1 MKGRKGGGF
10 GGGMQQLMRQ
20 ANQMQAKMKKIQEEL
35 AEKEFEGGSGGG
47 AVKVISNG
55 EQKITKVEINQDVFE
70 SGDKEMLE
78 DLVLTAANE
87 ALSTA
92 KKASDDEMAK
102 VTGGFPMPGMF

>member
-1 MKGRKGGGF
+1 MKGKKGGGF

-20 ANQMQAKMKKIQEEL
+20 ANQMQAKMKKVQEEL
-35 AEKEFEGGSGGG
+35 AEQEFEGTAGGG
-47 AVKVISNG
+47 AITVKANG
-55 EQKITKVEINQDVFE
+55 DQKICGVSINQEVFE

-92 KKASDDEMAK
+92 KKVSDDEIAK
-102 VTGGFPMPGMF
+102 ITGGAPMPGMF